1 MGWVLSNVA
10 IRTLFFL
17 IFIGCIWG
25 FSLGH
30 QKFKIVNSYSLESH
44 LLEKEDVGLVLA
56 LCSFRKKKWTTVFFP
71 ATQCASN
78 AVRQLS
84 YLLVC
89 SELFNSIV
97 EKKRQRA
104 ALQRNVLSHDKDH
117 SSPTRSVFV
126 VGPQQVRKTCGL
138 MRTPTHTHRVPQAS
152 RVWTEHCNYSHSV
165 ASAYA
170 PQATSPS
177 HYQKWGFIILMMH
190 RLKAAAPAEIT
201 LAGQGGLLISR
212 VHQVCQK
219 RPFVWERICE
229 LQPGP
234 GPAWSAA
241 LWCNE
246 LDPDAARARFKEWGH
261 RLGTGS
267 KVAREA

>member
-1 MGWVLSNVA
+1 MGWVLSNVG
-10 IRTLFFL
+10 ICTFFQ
-17 IFIGCIWG
+17 IFIGSIWG
-25 FSLGH
+25 LFIYVLYIFTSQNLHTSYFGH
-30 QKFKIVNSYSLESH
+30 GMFKIVNSYSLESH
-44 LLEKEDVGLVLA
+44 LLEKEDIKKTCWSCAV
-56 LCSFRKKKWTTVFFP
+56 SWKKKWTTAFFSCY
-71 ATQCASN
+71 TMCIQ
-78 AVRQLS
+78 
-84 YLLVC
+84 C
-89 SELFNSIV
+89 SETIVRSAGLLETVQFNCG
-97 EKKRQRA
+97 KKWQKA

-138 MRTPTHTHRVPQAS
+138 MRTPTHTHRVLQAP
-152 RVWTEHCNYSHSV
+152 RVWTERCNYSHSV

-190 RLKAAAPAEIT
+190 RLKAASPAEIT

-234 GPAWSAA
+234 WTSLVSSA
-241 LWCNE
+241 LM
-246 LDPDAARARFKEWGH
+246 
-261 RLGTGS
+261 
-267 KVAREA
+267 